1 MYKVIATAP
10 TTYQLNSVR
19 QFGSP
24 ITSHRDGSHVF
35 SQSFETEEE
44 AKEYLKRRAHLYYN
58 DTEEELN
65 EAMESIE
72 KYGSLSIDA
81 VTASIEEK
89 EECPACY
96 GKKVGYF
103 SCCTGNMVDEDIA
116 MCPSCYEHLGED
128 ECGLCDGTGVIN

>member
-35 SQSFETEEE
+35 SQSFETEGE
-44 AKEYLKRRAHLYYN
+44 AKEYLKERAHLYYN

-65 EAMESIE
+65 EAIDDIE
-72 KYGSLSIDA
+72 MYGCLSIDA
-81 VTASIEEK
+81 VTASIEEE

-103 SCCTGNMVDEDIA
+103 SCCTGDMVNEDIA

-128 ECGLCDGTGVIN
+128 DCSLCDGRGTIN